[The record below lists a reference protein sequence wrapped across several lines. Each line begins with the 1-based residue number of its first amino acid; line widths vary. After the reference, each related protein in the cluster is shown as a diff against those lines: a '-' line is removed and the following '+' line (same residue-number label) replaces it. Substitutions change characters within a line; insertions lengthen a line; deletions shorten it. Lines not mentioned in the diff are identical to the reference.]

1 MIIGRAARAV
11 KQESVLKIGD
21 YFSRLATI
29 AWSSLEDLVK
39 IIELTRLT
47 VPLSRVSHLGRCG
60 FRAIGFRAGQRRSPA
75 RGVVWWTASVQ
86 FDEQINFT

>member
-29 AWSSLEDLVK
+29 A
-39 IIELTRLT
+39 
-47 VPLSRVSHLGRCG
+47 
-60 FRAIGFRAGQRRSPA
+60 
-75 RGVVWWTASVQ
+75 
-86 FDEQINFT
+86 